1 MGRPHVAW
9 VLGFFLLGV
18 AIKYWGMAEPP
29 SPISELYWEGEEI
42 QAILLASPTCK
53 VCQTTEF
60 RRIMAS
66 SLADLSARNWG
77 EGRRYS
83 KVFVGL
89 GHDVDEG
96 LALAESIS
104 DFDELI
110 VGHGWLNLGAI
121 QYLWGGLPSEAS
133 TPNLAITRRRIEF
146 DENTGRLLPENEEL
160 LIRLLGL
167 GEIRRWVANGAVV
180 PGI

>member
-9 VLGFFLLGV
+9 VVGFFLLGV
-18 AIKYWGMAEPP
+18 AIKYWGVGLAPT
-29 SPISELYWEGEEI
+29 PIQESSWEGEEI
-42 QAILLASPTCK
+42 QAILLASPTCR
-53 VCQTTEF
+53 VCQATEF

-77 EGRRYS
+77 EGRRFS

-160 LIRLLGL
+160 IIRLLGL